1 MDTLNFTANI
11 TYVEHVVIDDSE
23 FLSVTA
29 MVEDADK
36 NKLQIHFNNANGM
49 LKAFLAGDPLVG
61 TRIAGYGRI
70 DLTSV
75 ANAYE
80 SAKTGDISFYKQPRM
95 HLRYVY
101 VERQDHRTAPAR
113 QLEAAVA

>member
-11 TYVEHVVIDDSE
+11 TYVEHVVFDDNE

-36 NKLQIHFNNANGM
+36 NKLQIHFNNSNGM
-49 LKAFLAGDPLVG
+49 LKAYLAGEDLVG
-61 TRIAGYGRI
+61 CRIAGYGRI
-70 DLTSV
+70 DLTSI
-75 ANAYE
+75 ANAY
-80 SAKTGDISFYKQPRM
+80 AKEDELILYKQPRM

-101 VERQDHRTAPAR
+101 AERMAKKPV
-113 QLEAAVA
+113 AA